1 MEISKCFVAY
11 YFFVG
16 WWCPLNIGFH
26 ISFQD
31 PNIEIHL
38 PFGFIR
44 IGWKEKW
51 PLECK
56 NDPSRKRCFG
66 LQEKFYDVVY

>member
-16 WWCPLNIGFH
+16 WWALSLGFH
-26 ISFQD
+26 ISFKD

-38 PFGFIR
+38 PFGYIR
-44 IGWKEKW
+44 IGWKEKF
-51 PLECK
+51 PSIAK
-56 NDPSRKRCFG
+56 GDPIFKRSFG
-66 LQEKFYDVVY
+66 LGEKFYDVVY